1 MSKALPYLL
10 ILSLLGNL
18 IGMFALYKAYDY
30 RKKMILAWA
39 QSHEWISEFHA
50 RPQSADQPAEGVDVV
65 LLGAAITAHWD
76 PGRQLP
82 GRRIV
87 NKGIDGQFAS
97 QLLLRFQHDVI
108 DLHPKMVVIKLC
120 EMNFAHQVPFSIS
133 QDNVKMMTTLA
144 RANGIR
150 TAVATVIPVTER
162 YDAQKPKE
170 INQTIHAFNRWLGEY
185 AAANQLILLDLASPL
200 SDAKGFLQPE
210 YTDDGVHPNFAGY
223 EKMTHS
229 LQQLLSAENF

>member
-1 MSKALPYLL
+1 MLKTLPYLL

-18 IGMFALYKAYDY
+18 VGLFALYKAYDY

-39 QSHEWISEFHA
+39 QSHEWTSEFHA
-50 RPQSADQPAEGVDVV
+50 RPQSADQPAGGVDVV
-65 LLGAAITAHWD
+65 LLGASITAHWD
-76 PGRQLP
+76 PARHLP
-82 GRRIV
+82 GFRII

-133 QDNVKMMTTLA
+133 RDNVKMMTALA
-144 RANGIR
+144 RANGIQ
-150 TAVATVIPVTER
+150 TVVATVIPVTER
-162 YDAQKPKE
+162 YDAQKK

-185 AAANQLILLDLASPL
+185 AAENQLILLDLAGPL
-200 SDAKGFLQPE
+200 SDAKGFLQPA
-210 YTDDGVHPNFAGY
+210 YTDDGVHPNLAGY
-223 EKMTHS
+223 ERMTHS
-229 LQQLLSAENF
+229 LHQLLAAENL

>member
-10 ILSLLGNL
+10 VLSLLGNL
-18 IGMFALYKAYDY
+18 AGLFALYKAYDY

-39 QSHEWISEFHA
+39 QSHEWTSEFHG

-65 LLGAAITAHWD
+65 LLGASITAHWD
-76 PGRQLP
+76 PARHLP
-82 GRRIV
+82 GHRIV

-133 QDNVKMMTTLA
+133 QDNVKMMTALA

-150 TAVATVIPVTER
+150 TVVATVIPVTER
-162 YDAQKPKE
+162 YDAQKQKA
-170 INQTIHAFNRWLGEY
+170 INQTIHAFNQWLGEY
-185 AAANQLILLDLASPL
+185 AAANRRSSSRPVCIRAVPSRGLGRRLPLPQKRSKDKRPTGADPGCQCVPNASRR
-200 SDAKGFLQPE
+200 
-210 YTDDGVHPNFAGY
+210 
-223 EKMTHS
+223 
-229 LQQLLSAENF
+229 